1 MKSAAIAGV
10 LGVALAATV
19 FVGPVGAQS
28 VQRCSDAA
36 NCTVVSVV
44 PAAIPASP
52 GATIT
57 AAVELQKAADNGQ
70 PGGPDEVA
78 ALAFSLGLVR
88 DGGGTPLTLADCS
101 VGPDGLPAAVKPDP
115 AISNFKVVVE
125 NLSCANGRIH
135 CLCPDAGTAIQ
146 PDSFVNIVAYGPN
159 PLPTPGP
166 NPVQIP
172 VLPDGRL
179 LTIDL
184 KVDAGAS
191 GTIRLHPYN
200 QADEPQRP
208 IYTAFLSIGDPLAV
222 DQTCRP
228 ISGEPP
234 CSGPQAVSQVI
245 VNESVVTVSSA
256 ACAGDCGQDGEVTV
270 EELVLMVNI
279 ALGNGSVSQ
288 CMPGDSNGDGSITVE
303 EIVKAVNNA
312 LNGCPRA

>member
-1 MKSAAIAGV
+1 MKRGGIAGV
-10 LGVALAATV
+10 LGTALAAMAV
-19 FVGPVGAQS
+19 AGPAGGQS
-28 VQRCSDAA
+28 VQRCPDPA
-36 NCTVVSVV
+36 NCAAVSVV
-44 PAAIPASP
+44 PAAIPGSP
-52 GATIT
+52 GGAVT
-57 AAVELQKAADNGQ
+57 AAVELRKAADNGQ
-70 PGGPDEVA
+70 AGGADEVA
-78 ALAFSLGLVR
+78 ALAFSLGLVGA
-88 DGGGTPLTLADCS
+88 GGGTPLTLADCS

-146 PDSFVNIVAYGPN
+146 PDNFVNIVVYGPN

-184 KVDAGAS
+184 RVDPGAS

-208 IYTAFLSIGDPLAV
+208 IYTAFLSVGDPLAV

-234 CSGPQAVSQVI
+234 CSGPQAVSQV
-245 VNESVVTVSSA
+245 VVEESVVTVSS

-279 ALGNGSVSQ
+279 ALGNGSVAQ
-288 CMPGDSNGDGSITVE
+288 CAPGDSNGDGSITVE